1 MKDIESTT
9 IESFQKI
16 LKDRGWN
23 VEPINPQKFT
33 VTDFSSGAIGNALR
47 QAKEAG
53 VEILLVVL
61 PDRNTTNQENIV
73 RSSGHSSLN
82 RSSKNPSQ
90 RSDHPNS
97 GLDPVDYA
105 TLKRS
110 ADTGIGTFLSCIF
123 E

>member
-1 MKDIESTT
+1 MA
-9 IESFQKI
+9 
-16 LKDRGWN
+16 
-23 VEPINPQKFT
+23 
-33 VTDFSSGAIGNALR
+33 DFSLGAIGNALR
-47 QAKEAG
+47 QAKESG

-73 RSSGHSSLN
+73 RSSGHSSPN

-110 ADTGIGTFLSCIF
+110 ADIEIGTFLFCIF